1 MQFST
6 VPAGCFNPPLVSDQT
21 AFGLQRAPGAP
32 SNVSNRSIAML
43 SFIVR
48 LRSRSHIIIS
58 RQTADASKPRL
69 HAASRRNQARQRVAI
84 LMAGFAAC
92 FAIVGGRL
100 VWYGAMEPLTTASI
114 GNPAVVASRPDIIDR
129 NGALLATD
137 LNMVSLYA
145 DPRKIVDAN
154 EVVEKL
160 SAVIPNLDWRDTHK
174 KLRSK
179 TAFQWLRRQ
188 LTPRQQA
195 DILAL
200 GIPGIGFRPE
210 KRRFYPGAETAS
222 HIVGHVNVDNQGLA
236 GMERYLDQQGLSD
249 LRQLGMTS
257 GAPLEPVRL
266 SIDMRV
272 QTIVRDVAARSME
285 AYQAEAAGAA
295 IIDVETGEV
304 LAMASVP
311 DYNPNEPSR
320 TLADGTVD
328 KEYEKGWFNRMS
340 NATFEMGST
349 FKSFTLAMGLDAGKI
364 NLNTVVDA
372 SRPIRMGGFT
382 IKDFKGKNRPLSIP
396 EVFQYSSNIGTAA
409 VADRV
414 GIEGHQEFLTRL
426 GLLSK
431 METEM
436 PGVATPTQ
444 PRTWKKINSVTISF
458 GHGVATTPLQTAV
471 AAASL
476 INGGKLLPPTFLPR
490 TQEAAIDLAKS
501 VLKETTSADMRYLFT
516 WNGLKGSGRGAQVEG
531 FNVGGKTGTADKVIN
546 GRYASDIN
554 FNAFVAAF
562 PMDKPRY
569 IVLSIIDA
577 PKTGEHGGRTAASTA
592 APMVKQIISRA
603 APLLGVQ
610 PRFGPVGD
618 SYLLADY

>member
-1 MQFST
+1 
-6 VPAGCFNPPLVSDQT
+6 
-21 AFGLQRAPGAP
+21 
-32 SNVSNRSIAML
+32 ML
-43 SFIVR
+43 SFVVR
-48 LRSRSHIIIS
+48 LKSRSHISMKS
-58 RQTADASKPRL
+58 RMGRAAVRVAGSSAQRSK
-69 HAASRRNQARQRVAI
+69 QARQRVGI
-84 LMAGFAAC
+84 LIAGFAVV
-92 FAIVGGRL
+92 FSVVGGRL
-100 VWYGAMEPLTTASI
+100 VWYGFREPLTTASL
-114 GNPAVVASRPDIIDR
+114 GNPTLVASRPDIVDR
-129 NGALLATD
+129 NGELLATD
-137 LNMVSLYA
+137 LNMISLYA
-145 DPRKIVDAN
+145 DPRRIVDPD

-160 SAVIPNLDWRDTHK
+160 SAVIPNLDWRATHQ

-179 TAFQWLRRQ
+179 TAFQWLKRQ

-195 DILAL
+195 DILNL

-210 KRRFYPGAETAS
+210 KRRFYPGAEAAS
-222 HIVGHVNVDNQGLA
+222 HIVGHVNIDNQGLA
-236 GMERYLDQQGLSD
+236 GMERYLDQQGLAD

-257 GAPLEPVRL
+257 GASLEPVRL
-266 SIDMRV
+266 SIDIRV
-272 QTIVRDVAARSME
+272 QTIVRDIAATAME
-285 AYQAEAAGAA
+285 KYQAEAAGAA
-295 IIDVETGEV
+295 IIDVDTGEV
-304 LAMASVP
+304 VAMASVP

-320 TLADGTVD
+320 TLPDGSVD

-382 IKDFKGKNRPLSIP
+382 IKDFKGKNRALTIP

-414 GIEGHQEFLTRL
+414 GVEGHQEFLTRL

-431 METEM
+431 MDTEM

-444 PRTWKKINSVTISF
+444 PRLWKKINSVTISF

-476 INGGKLLPPTFLPR
+476 INGGNLLPPTFLPR
-490 TQEAAIDLAKS
+490 TPETAANLARS
-501 VLKETTSADMRYLFT
+501 VVKETTSADMRYLFT

-546 GRYASDIN
+546 GRYASNIN

-562 PMDKPRY
+562 PMDKPKY

-577 PKTGEHGGRTAASTA
+577 PRTGEHGGRTAASTA

-603 APLLGVQ
+603 APLLGVK
-610 PRFGPVGD
+610 PRFGTKDGP
-618 SYLLADY
+618 YLLADY

>member
-1 MQFST
+1 
-6 VPAGCFNPPLVSDQT
+6 
-21 AFGLQRAPGAP
+21 
-32 SNVSNRSIAML
+32 ML
-43 SFIVR
+43 SFVVR
-48 LRSRSHIIIS
+48 LRSRSHIVMRRRAVATANRLPGAGMVRS
-58 RQTADASKPRL
+58 R
-69 HAASRRNQARQRVAI
+69 QARQRVAI
-84 LMAGFAAC
+84 MIAGLAVAFSV
-92 FAIVGGRL
+92 VGARL
-100 VWYGAMEPLTTASI
+100 VWYGFREPLTTASI
-114 GNPAVVASRPDIIDR
+114 GNPALVASRPDILDR
-129 NGALLATD
+129 NGELLATD
-137 LNMVSLYA
+137 LNMTSLYA
-145 DPRKIVDAN
+145 DPRRIVDAD

-160 SAVIPNLDWRDTHK
+160 SAVIPNLDWRETHQ

-179 TAFQWLRRQ
+179 TAFQWLKRQ

-210 KRRFYPGAETAS
+210 KRRFYPGAEAAS

-236 GMERYLDQQGLSD
+236 GMERFLDQQGLAD

-266 SIDMRV
+266 SIDIRV
-272 QTIVRDVAARSME
+272 QTIVREVAARAME
-285 AYQAEAAGAA
+285 NYKAEAAGAA
-295 IIDVETGEV
+295 IVDVETGEV
-304 LAMASVP
+304 VAMASVP

-320 TLADGTVD
+320 TLANGTVD

-364 NLNTVVDA
+364 DLDTVVDA

-431 METEM
+431 MDTEM

-490 TQEAAIDLAKS
+490 APEAAAELAKTVVRS
-501 VLKETTSADMRYLFT
+501 STSADMRYLFS
-516 WNGLKGSGRGAQVEG
+516 WNGTKGSGRAAQAEG
-531 FNVGGKTGTADKVIN
+531 FRVGGKTGTADKVIN
-546 GRYASDIN
+546 GRYASDVN

-562 PMDKPRY
+562 PMDKPKY
-569 IVLSIIDA
+569 VVLSIVDA

-592 APMVKQIISRA
+592 APMVKQIISRTG
-603 APLLGVQ
+603 PLLGVQ
-610 PRFGPVGD
+610 PSFGSGAEP
-618 SYLLADY
+618 YLLADY

>member
-1 MQFST
+1 MSLISQIST
-6 VPAGCFNPPLVSDQT
+6 IRSRAHFVIKGKNDGHRASLQGTRKRRADQAKQRIGIMIAGCAVAFTVVGIRLVQY
-21 AFGLQRAPGAP
+21 GLVDPVITG
-32 SNVSNRSIAML
+32 SIENVSR
-43 SFIVR
+43 
-48 LRSRSHIIIS
+48 
-58 RQTADASKPRL
+58 
-69 HAASRRNQARQRVAI
+69 
-84 LMAGFAAC
+84 
-92 FAIVGGRL
+92 
-100 VWYGAMEPLTTASI
+100 
-114 GNPAVVASRPDIIDR
+114 VASRPNIIDR
-129 NGALLATD
+129 NGELLATD

-145 DPRKIVDAN
+145 DPRRIVDPD

-160 SAVIPNLDWRDTHK
+160 AQVFPNLDWKDTDK
-174 KLRSK
+174 KLRSG

-210 KRRFYPGAETAS
+210 KRRFYPGAATAS

-236 GMERYLDQQGLSD
+236 GMERYLDQQGLAD
-249 LRQLGMTS
+249 LRDLGMTS
-257 GAPLEPVRL
+257 GMPLEPVQL
-266 SIDMRV
+266 SIDLRV
-272 QTIVRDVAARSME
+272 QNLVRDVVEKAMVE
-285 AYQAEAAGAA
+285 YQAEAAGAV
-295 IIDVETGEV
+295 ILDVDTGEV
-304 LAMASVP
+304 IAMASVP
-311 DYNPNEPSR
+311 DYDPNQPSR
-320 TLADGTVD
+320 TLSDGSID

-349 FKSFTLAMGLDAGKI
+349 FKSFTLAMGLDAEKI
-364 NLNTVVDA
+364 TLNSVVDA

-471 AAASL
+471 AAAAL
-476 INGGKLLPPTFLPR
+476 MNGGYLIQPTFLPR
-490 TQEAAIDLAKS
+490 SPEDAKRAARRVI
-501 VLKETTSADMRYLFT
+501 KEKTSADMRYLYN
-516 WNGLKGSGRGAQVEG
+516 WNGIKGSGRGAQVEG
-531 FNVGGKTGTADKVIN
+531 FHVGGKTGTADKVIN
-546 GRYASDIN
+546 GRYAKDIN

-562 PMDKPRY
+562 PMNKPKY
-569 IVLSIIDA
+569 VVLSIVDA
-577 PKTGEHGGRTAASTA
+577 PKTGVHGGRTAASTA
-592 APMVKQIISRA
+592 APMIKAIIGRV
-603 APLLGVQ
+603 APLLGVA
-610 PRFGPVGD
+610 PRFGSEDQPYTLVN
-618 SYLLADY
+618 Y